1 MQLEDS
7 PSSGGRGEELGWDPN
22 EPRGRPHEDAE
33 PDHTLG
39 LEVMSDAVR
48 YRRYLLELINPHCGR
63 TIMEVGS
70 GLGDLA
76 DGLKDYDRLVVT
88 DVDPRVP
95 QRALAALRRTD
106 EGRGEAVRP
115 PRGRR
120 GVDAVDTVLAVNV
133 LEHIQDD
140 VAALRR
146 MAAAVVP
153 EGPSS
158 CSCRPTR
165 ASTVRTTG
173 RLATCAGT
181 CRRPCARPSSSRLG
195 RRAAPTR
202 ELPRWRGLVGRRPR
216 RRMLESQE
224 QSGRAVRPVRGPAG
238 SPHGATMAPAIR
250 SVDHLCSSGA
260 EPDRLERDRSVGRV
274 TPDPTGC

>member
-1 MQLEDS
+1 MGSERTEG
-7 PSSGGRGEELGWDPN
+7 PA
-22 EPRGRPHEDAE
+22 PRDAE

-88 DVDPRVP
+88 DVDPVCLS
-95 QRALAALRRTD
+95 QLSRRYA
-106 EGRGEAVRP
+106 GRTKVEVRP
-115 PRGRR
+115 FDLREDD
-120 GVDAVDTVLAVNV
+120 GVSTPVDTVLAVNV
-133 LEHIQDD
+133 LRTHPG
-140 VAALRR
+140 RR
-146 MAAAVVP
+146 GCP
-153 EGPSS
+153 EAHGCRGGP
-158 CSCRPTR
+158 RR
-165 ASTVRTTG
+165 D
-173 RLATCAGT
+173 
-181 CRRPCARPSSSRLG
+181 RRPVRAGLPEPLRSARPGGWPRAPVRAEDPALGRPRGPFG

-216 RRMLESQE
+216 RRMLRVQ
-224 QSGRAVRPVRGPAG
+224 RADWCRYARPVRGPAG

-260 EPDRLERDRSVGRV
+260 EPDRLERDRSVGPL
-274 TPDPTGC
+274 TQDLAG